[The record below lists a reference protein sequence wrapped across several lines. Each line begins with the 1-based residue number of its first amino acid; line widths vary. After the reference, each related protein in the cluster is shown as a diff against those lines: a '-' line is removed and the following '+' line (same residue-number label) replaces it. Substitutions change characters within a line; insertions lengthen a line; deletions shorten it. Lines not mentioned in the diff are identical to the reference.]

1 MSNLIRLDKYIT
13 DCDVA
18 SRSRAKKLIGWGRV
32 TVDGRVV
39 RDPSAKVDV
48 TKSSVVVDGE
58 KVSYEQFRYYM
69 LNKPAGCVSATK
81 DKLSSTVIELL
92 KGENT
97 KDLFPVGRLDKDT
110 EGLLLITND
119 GQLAHRLLSPK
130 KHVDKVYV
138 ATVDK
143 PLNKEAMEQFC
154 TGLDIGD
161 DKPTEQAAIEYLEAD
176 DSTYLYRVTIH
187 EGRFHQI
194 KRMFEAL
201 GSNVTALKRIS
212 MGSLVL
218 DESLPPGEY
227 RKLTEDELAK
237 LG

>member
-48 TKSSVVVDGE
+48 TKSSVFVDGE

-69 LNKPAGCVSATK
+69 LNKPEGCVSATK

-143 PLNKEAMEQFC
+143 PLNREAMEQFC

-161 DKPTEQAAIEYLEAD
+161 DKPTEQAAIESLEAD
-176 DSTYLYRVTIH
+176 DSAYLYRITIH

-194 KRMFEAL
+194 KRMFEVL
-201 GSNVTALKRIS
+201 GSSVIALKRIS
-212 MGSLVL
+212 MGSLML
-218 DESLPPGEY
+218 DESLSPGEY

>member
-1 MSNLIRLDKYIT
+1 MSSLIRLDKYIT

-32 TVDGRVV
+32 TIDGRVV

-143 PLNKEAMEQFC
+143 PLDKEAMEQFC

-161 DKPTEQAAIEYLEAD
+161 DRPTEQASIEYLEAD

-201 GSNVTALKRIS
+201 GSTVTALKRIS
-212 MGSLVL
+212 MGSLML
-218 DESLPPGEY
+218 DESLSPGEY

>member
-1 MSNLIRLDKYIT
+1 MSSLIRLDKYIT

-32 TVDGRVV
+32 TVDGCVV

-48 TKSSVVVDGE
+48 TKSSVGVDGE

-143 PLNKEAMEQFC
+143 PLDKEAMEQFC

-161 DKPTEQAAIEYLEAD
+161 DKPTEQAAIEYLDAD